1 MYYTS
6 EKQLMRKSMLHEV
19 TELIN
24 DKPIDFIELDIIGYL
39 IEVKEDISS
48 KIETNEFVEVLYK
61 LRRAK

>member
-1 MYYTS
+1 
-6 EKQLMRKSMLHEV
+6 MRKSMLHEV